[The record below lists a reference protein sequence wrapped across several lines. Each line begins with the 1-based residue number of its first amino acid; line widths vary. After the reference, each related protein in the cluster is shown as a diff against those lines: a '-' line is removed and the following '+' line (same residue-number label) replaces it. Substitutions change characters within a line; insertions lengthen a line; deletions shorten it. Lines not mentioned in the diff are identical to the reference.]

1 MTSFVDDH
9 RDQYGVEPI
18 CAEIPIAPSTYYEQ
32 KAREKNP
39 DRLPARAKRDA
50 ELESEVRRVWEENF
64 RVYGVR
70 KVWRQ
75 LDREQIPIA
84 KCTTERLM
92 RKLGIRGVVRG
103 KGYKTTI
110 PDFAADR
117 PADLVERTF
126 SASQPNQLWVA
137 DITFVATWRGVVYTA
152 LVIDVFARCIV
163 GWRVWNSLKTDLVL
177 DALEQALYSRT
188 GTQGLVHHS
197 DRGSQYLS
205 IRYTERLAEAG
216 IEASVGSVGDSYD
229 NALAESIIG
238 LYKTE
243 VIWPRGPWKN
253 IEEVEYATLEW
264 VDWFNNKRL
273 LEPIGNI
280 PPAELEQAYYEQL
293 ESQPKAA

>member
-9 RDQYGVEPI
+9 RDDYGVEPI
-18 CAEIPIAPSTYYEQ
+18 CAELPIAPSTYYEH
-32 KAREKNP
+32 KAREVDP

-50 ELESEVRRVWEENF
+50 KLELEVRRVWEENF
-64 RVYGVR
+64 RVYGAR

-75 LDREQIPIA
+75 LNREQIPIA

-110 PDFAADR
+110 PDLLAERPMDR
-117 PADLVERTF
+117 VERIFT
-126 SASQPNQLWVA
+126 AARPNQLWVA
-137 DITFVATWRGVVYTA
+137 DITYVATWRGVVYTA
-152 LVIDVFARCIV
+152 LVIDVFARRIV
-163 GWRVWNSLKTDLVL
+163 GWRVWNSLRTALVL

-188 GTQGLVHHS
+188 GTEGLVHHS

-205 IRYTERLAEAG
+205 IRYTDRLAEAG
-216 IEASVGSVGDSYD
+216 IDASVGSVGNSYD

-253 IEEVEYATLEW
+253 IEEIEYATLEW

-280 PPAELEQAYYEQL
+280 PPVELEKTYYEQL
-293 ESQPKAA
+293 ESQAEAA